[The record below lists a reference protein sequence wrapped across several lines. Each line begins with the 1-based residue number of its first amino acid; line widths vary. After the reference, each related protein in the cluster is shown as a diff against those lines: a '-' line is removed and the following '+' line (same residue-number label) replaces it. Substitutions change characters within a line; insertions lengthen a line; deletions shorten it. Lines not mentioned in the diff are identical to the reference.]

1 MILYVNACVR
11 EGSRTKRLADAL
23 ISRLGGKTHELRLAS
38 ISFPEADE
46 AFLKR
51 RDMLIAKK
59 IFDDD
64 LFEYARLFASADAIV
79 IAAPYWDLSFP
90 AKLKQFFEQINVL
103 GVTFEYSPDGFPI
116 GLCRGNKLYYVT
128 TAGGSFVP
136 LEFGFGYVKALAEN
150 FYGIKAVELIKADG
164 LDIDGADAD
173 GIMEK
178 ALRLITETK

>member
-23 ISRLGGKTHELRLAS
+23 ISRLGGKTHELRLES

-103 GVTFEYSPDGFPI
+103 GDAR
-116 GLCRGNKLYYVT
+116 L
-128 TAGGSFVP
+128 FVVDVVA
-136 LEFGFGYVKALAEN
+136 LELVKCHCNSRIN
-150 FYGIKAVELIKADG
+150 FVLLHNYQLS
-164 LDIDGADAD
+164 
-173 GIMEK
+173 
-178 ALRLITETK
+178 IT